1 MAVAKKAD
9 TVAKT
14 AAPVAEKK
22 AVEEKKETVKKAP
35 AKKAA
40 AKKAPAKKVVAKESL
55 HIQWAGKEYSQEDL
69 VKLAK
74 AAYKA
79 AGNKDAAEKIDLY
92 VKPEEN
98 AVYYVINGNEG
109 RIDV

>member
-74 AAYKA
+74 AAYKLSL
-79 AGNKDAAEKIDLY
+79 IH
-92 VKPEEN
+92 
-98 AVYYVINGNEG
+98 I
-109 RIDV
+109 